1 MGKSAVGSRGR
12 PRAGRRPARGRPPNG
27 SRPEA
32 CLEKVGWYGRPEAGL
47 WKADFCKFALKISIF
62 VGKLEI
68 WKLCF
73 FMRMDLSSLAW
84 EKHKKNTP
92 DPHPPIK
99 FCGALSKCR
108 ATFFLSPHH
117 CTGGGGIFYVFLMRG
132 GKKSAAILCF
142 CEMHFSRKNVLQ
154 NIFVSFFVKIYVFEK
169 PWFFFIKSAWKTFFV
184 VFESPKMETFFCDYL
199 NSGQQK

>member
-47 WKADFCKFALKISIF
+47 WKADFCKFALKISTF

-84 EKHKKNTP
+84 EKHKKIPPTP
-92 DPHPPIK
+92 TPQLNFVARCQNAAQLFFSLRIIAP
-99 FCGALSKCR
+99 GAGG
-108 ATFFLSPHH
+108 FFMFFS
-117 CTGGGGIFYVFLMRG
+117 CEAGRNQRQFYVFA
-132 GKKSAAILCF
+132 KC
-142 CEMHFSRKNVLQ
+142 
-154 NIFVSFFVKIYVFEK
+154 IFHEKICY
-169 PWFFFIKSAWKTFFV
+169 KTFLCHFLSK
-184 VFESPKMETFFCDYL
+184 FMFLKNHDFF
-199 NSGQQK
+199 S